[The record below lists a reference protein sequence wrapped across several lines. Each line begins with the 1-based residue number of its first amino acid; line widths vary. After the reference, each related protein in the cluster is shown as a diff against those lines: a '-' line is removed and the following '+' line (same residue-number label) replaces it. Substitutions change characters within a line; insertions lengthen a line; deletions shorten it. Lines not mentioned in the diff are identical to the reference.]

1 MQQPIA
7 LKHKS
12 ELFKKK
18 RVLSADK
25 TRFFGVGEGVTLLPL
40 EFNAFVD
47 F

>member
-7 LKHKS
+7 PKPKS

-25 TRFFGVGEGVTLLPL
+25 TRFFSIGEGATLLPL